1 MSPRSNSIGDA
12 GLPSFGDAQIFF
24 TAVLG
29 LATVLLCGEL
39 LVQLVT
45 HCGETAYGPA
55 LVARMASSPRTVRWI
70 YVFFILLPVFLAVL
84 AIGFPFFLRTL
95 TAAMRNRLRRR
106 ELLGLVAMLVVVGV
120 LCAEIWYG
128 SSTRGD
134 IALGAAALVGLW
146 QAWNIIG
153 ERGDTIGFR
162 LLALGGLMFLGLAY
176 YEQRH
181 LAGAVPSQAIA
192 PTLLVAG
199 FFLTVAGLLIATAA
213 ASRPG
218 GRGRALV
225 SVCWLAVVYWSLS
238 PLLRSL
244 ASAGER
250 ADDMEL
256 ASTAAVGG
264 LLLLAG
270 LVREI
275 GRRRE
280 LRKIYYVAQGD

>member
-1 MSPRSNSIGDA
+1 MGPRSNPMGGA

-29 LATVLLCGEL
+29 LALVLLSGEL

-45 HCGETAYGPA
+45 HSNETAYGPA
-55 LVARMASSPRTVRWI
+55 LIARVASSPRTVRWI

-106 ELLGLVAMLVVVGV
+106 ELVGLAAMIAVIGV

-128 SSTRGD
+128 SSTNGRV
-134 IALGAAALVGLW
+134 ALGAAALVGLW
-146 QAWNIIG
+146 QAWSIIG
-153 ERGDTIGFR
+153 ERGGTLGFR
-162 LLALGGLMFLGLAY
+162 VLAVAGLTFLGLAY

-181 LAGAVPSQAIA
+181 LAGADPSAAIA

-213 ASRPG
+213 ASKAG
-218 GRGRALV
+218 GRGRVLV
-225 SVCWLAVVYWSLS
+225 SVCWLAVGYWSVS
-238 PLLRSL
+238 PLLRTL
-244 ASAGER
+244 AKAGDQ

-256 ASTAAVGG
+256 ASTGAVGG

-270 LVREI
+270 LIREI

-280 LRKIYYVAQGD
+280 LREVYYVAHGD